1 MSYKSNH
8 LHPALLELIL
18 ELSECAQ
25 LSGANRSEVS
35 GVGEENGPAIAD
47 EFVEV
52 DLALRSQGFEVG
64 GCIGRLSN
72 EIMCIIP

>member
-8 LHPALLELIL
+8 LHSALLELIL
-18 ELSECAQ
+18 ELGKCAQ
-25 LSGANRSEVS
+25 LSGANGSEVG
-35 GVGEENGPAIAD
+35 GVGEENGPAVAD

-64 GCIGRLSN
+64 GCIGRLSS
-72 EIMCIIP
+72 ELMCKTP